1 MKKIQI
7 TKNALNE
14 LRCISSN
21 ENALFQTESGDILKI
36 LSPSYLSTFYLFT
49 GQSMEDKILNAKEI
63 SNVPEIIVPKGLLIL
78 ETILLG
84 TLWIVQT
91 GKVL

>member
-49 GQSMEDKILNAKEI
+49 G
-63 SNVPEIIVPKGLLIL
+63 
-78 ETILLG
+78 
-84 TLWIVQT
+84 
-91 GKVL
+91 